1 MSVCLSSKLHPW
13 LQRSPSVSASPLN
26 VPRPPAAP
34 SSMCDGKAV
43 SSKVAKG
50 DSQNTAFPSIHVQLV
65 WLSGDLSAATIGLGV
80 KLLATMA
87 PFSERTIRTGKT
99 IRYDTNERDKY
110 TKPRTP
116 TCIIYTHTRL
126 ITGILSAIF
135 FLSPSCQD
143 STFPALWQISKCS
156 SIFFFLFFFSI
167 TLMHSQIIVSHKRY
181 YLHLALKTC

>member
-1 MSVCLSSKLHPW
+1 MNLPWLPVFNTTVLIAHTQFMWQVAVNPFRSLSYSICLSVWALNFIPGRRGLCLSS
-13 LQRSPSVSASPLN
+13 PLV
-26 VPRPPAAP
+26 VPCPPAATSP
-34 SSMCDGKAV
+34 VCDGEVV

-80 KLLATMA
+80 KLCATMA
-87 PFSERTIRTGKT
+87 PFSEQTIQAGKT
-99 IRYDTNERDKY
+99 IRYDTNERDEY

-135 FLSPSCQD
+135 FSL
-143 STFPALWQISKCS
+143 PAVKTAH
-156 SIFFFLFFFSI
+156 FL
-167 TLMHSQIIVSHKRY
+167 HCDK
-181 YLHLALKTC
+181 